1 MIGVLALQGNFT
13 KHIELLKRLGISST
27 EVRYPYQFNDIDG
40 LVLPGGESSVI
51 SDLIV
56 RNDLLE
62 PIVEFSRVKPIL
74 ATCAGIILMSKKT
87 NDSRV
92 IPLNIFDIEINRN
105 AYGRQIHSFVDTI
118 QVDLNGTT
126 SSIVASFIRAPKI
139 AKLGNDIEV
148 LATHNGTPVAIR
160 NDRHIGLTFH
170 PELNNETIFHSFLFQ
185 MKKKVDTLSAN

>member
-27 EVRYPYQFNDIDG
+27 EVRYPDQFNDIDG

-87 NDSRV
+87 ND
-92 IPLNIFDIEINRN
+92 
-105 AYGRQIHSFVDTI
+105 
-118 QVDLNGTT
+118 
-126 SSIVASFIRAPKI
+126 PKVFQF
-139 AKLGNDIEV
+139 GNFYER
-148 LATHNGTPVAIR
+148 T
-160 NDRHIGLTFH
+160 
-170 PELNNETIFHSFLFQ
+170 
-185 MKKKVDTLSAN
+185 KTLQFYRKN

>member
-1 MIGVLALQGNFT
+1 MIGVLALQGNFI
-13 KHIELLKRLGISST
+13 KHIELLNTLGISSI
-27 EVRYPYQFNDIDG
+27 EVRYPDQLNEVDG

-51 SDLIV
+51 SELIF

-62 PIVEFSRVKPIL
+62 PIVEFSEAKPIL
-74 ATCAGIILMSKKT
+74 ATCAGVILMSKKT

-92 IPLNIFDIEINRN
+92 IPLKIFDIEIYRN
-105 AYGRQIHSFVDTI
+105 AYGRQIHSFVDRI

-139 AKLGNDIEV
+139 AKLGNHIEV
-148 LATHNGTPVAIR
+148 LATHNGIPVAIR
-160 NDRHIGLTFH
+160 KDRHIGLTFH

>member
-27 EVRYPYQFNDIDG
+27 EVRYPDQLTDLDG

-87 NDSRV
+87 NDPRV
-92 IPLNIFDIEINRN
+92 IPLKIFDI
-105 AYGRQIHSFVDTI
+105 
-118 QVDLNGTT
+118 
-126 SSIVASFIRAPKI
+126 IVASLPTTTFVASTSYHSLDNSLFFINLVIVEA
-139 AKLGNDIEV
+139 
-148 LATHNGTPVAIR
+148 
-160 NDRHIGLTFH
+160 
-170 PELNNETIFHSFLFQ
+170 
-185 MKKKVDTLSAN
+185 

>member
-1 MIGVLALQGNFT
+1 M
-13 KHIELLKRLGISST
+13 LKLS
-27 EVRYPYQFNDIDG
+27 EVKNT
-40 LVLPGGESSVI
+40 
-51 SDLIV
+51 
-56 RNDLLE
+56 
-62 PIVEFSRVKPIL
+62 IVEFSRFKPIL
-74 ATCAGIILMSKKT
+74 ATCAGIILMSKKI
-87 NDSRV
+87 NDPRV
-92 IPLNIFDIEINRN
+92 IPLNIFDIEIYRN

-148 LATHNGTPVAIR
+148 LATHNGIPVAIR
-160 NDRHIGLTFH
+160 KDRHIGLTFH

>member
-27 EVRYPYQFNDIDG
+27 EVRYPDQLNDIDG

-56 RNDLLE
+56 RNDLLK
-62 PIVEFSRVKPIL
+62 PIVEFSRSKPIL
-74 ATCAGIILMSKKT
+74 ATCAGIILMSKKI
-87 NDSRV
+87 NDPRV
-92 IPLNIFDIEINRN
+92 IPLNIFDIEIYRN

-148 LATHNGTPVAIR
+148 LATHNGIPVAIR

-170 PELNNETIFHSFLFQ
+170 PELNNEIIFHSFLFQ